1 METIIDKLKKLAAL
15 AQRGE
20 YGEADNA
27 RRLLEKQL
35 QKYGLTMDDL
45 ENADRKE
52 RVFDYKTKYEFNLYL
67 AVFVHALGSK
77 SYALKNGK
85 YNANTKH
92 FWLQLT
98 DLEFADVCDQLDFY
112 CKQFKKERKQIMDNL
127 IGAFCIKQDL
137 FDPDASKD
145 MDDLTDD
152 RLELLREQLKI
163 ARAMSGEHYTPRS
176 GRLEKQQ
183 LRLTRK

>member
-85 YNANTKH
+85 YNDNTKH

-98 DLEFADVCDQLDFY
+98 DLEFADVCDQLDFTANNS
-112 CKQFKKERKQIMDNL
+112 RKSAN
-127 IGAFCIKQDL
+127 
-137 FDPDASKD
+137 
-145 MDDLTDD
+145 
-152 RLELLREQLKI
+152 RLWIILS
-163 ARAMSGEHYTPRS
+163 ARFALSRTYSTPTQVR
-176 GRLEKQQ
+176 
-183 LRLTRK
+183 TWMT